1 MIITKLV
8 RLAIIDVHERTSL
21 AETTERLDAAF
32 ITLNRVK
39 VSRISATPHQLLLL
53 FGVASTRRE
62 LPNGK
67 DK

>member
-1 MIITKLV
+1 MVCQCLRGIKHYGKTNAMIITKLV

-39 VSRISATPHQLLLL
+39 VFRISATPH
-53 FGVASTRRE
+53 
-62 LPNGK
+62 
-67 DK
+67 